1 MIPKGPPHIKH
12 VPAEYSIGQWVNLN
26 CTSEP
31 SRPPAR
37 LTWIV
42 NNAEVGIFIALINLK
57 ITYCYKES
65 PLYYSIKKVFTICRL
80 KMI

>member
-57 ITYCYKES
+57 ITCC
-65 PLYYSIKKVFTICRL
+65 L
-80 KMI
+80 

>member
-1 MIPKGPPHIKH
+1 MIPKGPPHIKS

-42 NNAEVGIFIALINLK
+42 NNAEVGIFIAHIHLKLLIV
-57 ITYCYKES
+57 CKES
-65 PLYYSIKKVFTICRL
+65 PLY
-80 KMI
+80 

>member
-1 MIPKGPPHIKH
+1 MIPKGPPHIKS

-42 NNAEVGIFIALINLK
+42 NNAEVSISIAHIHLK
-57 ITYCYKES
+57 SIIVYKES
-65 PLYYSIKKVFTICRL
+65 PSN
-80 KMI
+80 